1 MPKKKTTEQF
11 VKEVSEILGDKYVV
25 LGEYP
30 GCHGKVPMKHLVCKI
45 VLKIYK
51 KETMKKI
58 SIV

>member
-30 GCHGKVPMKHLVCKI
+30 GCHGKVPMKHLVCGNTKKS
-45 VLKIYK
+45 VLFEK
-51 KETMKKI
+51 
-58 SIV
+58 